1 MQVFKLIIMFY
12 IDKSIFEFLKIMA
25 KKKLEINCY
34 YLKSRKKPIKR
45 VKKSFKDG
53 KKEEKEVLIFIY
65 FIKKQFG
72 Y

>member
-1 MQVFKLIIMFY
+1 
-12 IDKSIFEFLKIMA
+12 MA

-53 KKEEKEVLIFIY
+53 KKEEKGVDIYIFYKKIVWILIMDLGI
-65 FIKKQFG
+65 
-72 Y
+72 